1 MGSRKRPDMDYLFKD
16 EDSDDDFE
24 VKKAKNE
31 EENDDDEEEDP
42 LDAFMAGITE
52 QAAKDVKE
60 SEEKSK
66 NILENNEASSSS
78 GNTNYRMDIEEEED
92 SEEAYFKYLKKYE
105 SQMDKEDTF
114 YEYDEDGNI
123 IATHKK
129 EMELLEPI
137 DHSLIDYKPFIS
149 NIYEEHEDISK
160 LTPNEIYE
168 LRKEYKIQVYGR
180 YTKAPI
186 VSFGHLSQNKILLSI
201 ISHHSFE
208 KPTPIQAQAL
218 PSILSGRNVLGI
230 AQTGTGKT
238 LAYVIPAILHVL
250 SQEER
255 TNDIGPVVLI
265 VVPTRELAL
274 QVFTEC
280 RKYGKPFNL
289 KTVCAYG
296 GGNKYEQGKDL
307 KEYSDIVV
315 CTPGRIIDLLKDGV
329 TNLQNVT
336 FLVFDEADRMF
347 ECGFEAQIQT
357 ICDQIRPDRQCVMFS
372 ATFKHKVEKL
382 AMKML
387 PDPVKIVC
395 GEFNEVNSDVSQ
407 HVIVLPNTD
416 DVKWKWLQKNIIKF
430 LSSGKLIIFVT
441 KKSDSVIV
449 YEKLKKDNKKAV
461 LLYGDLSQ
469 FERNERILAFRQ
481 DVDCLVATD
490 VAARGL
496 DIPNVKTVINYDV
509 PRQYEYLVHRIGRTG
524 RAGHKGDAYTLM
536 TESDKNFA
544 VEMVKNFE
552 LNGYEVSDD
561 LMNLALKVEKF
572 SKERENFHNNVKTK
586 QRLGLGFSK
595 NNSETKQQ
603 GTSDSNLRKEI
614 KIATS
619 GAKYVPGMSK
629 EQAIKNVYQKK
640 FGMSFVKA
648 SKPEESDTNLDSVDS
663 DPRPEW
669 KKRLEERVANIKAEF
684 ASKKQS

>member
-1 MGSRKRPDMDYLFKD
+1 MESRKRLDMDYLFKD
-16 EDSDDDFE
+16 ENNSDDPE
-24 VKKAKNE
+24 AKKAKNDT
-31 EENDDDEEEDP
+31 DDEEDP

-66 NILENNEASSSS
+66 NILENNEVSCSSSS
-78 GNTNYRMDIEEEED
+78 NYRMDIEEEED

-105 SQMDKEDTF
+105 NQIEKEDTF

-129 EMELLEPI
+129 EMELLEPV
-137 DHSLIDYKPFIS
+137 DHSQINYKPFVS
-149 NIYEEHEDISK
+149 DIYIEHEDISK

-168 LRKEYKIQVYGR
+168 LRKEYKIQVYGK

-186 VSFGHLSQNKILLSI
+186 VSFGHLSQNKILLSM
-201 ISHHSFE
+201 ISHHNFE
-208 KPTPIQAQAL
+208 KPTPIQAQAI

-238 LAYVIPAILHVL
+238 LAYVLPAILHVL
-250 SQEER
+250 SQDER

-280 RKYGKPFNL
+280 RKYGRPFDI

-296 GGNKYEQGKDL
+296 GGNKYEQTKDL

-315 CTPGRIIDLLKDGV
+315 CTPGRMIDLVKDGA

-347 ECGFEAQIQT
+347 ECGFEAQVQT
-357 ICDQIRPDRQCVMFS
+357 ISDQIRPDRQCVMFS

-382 AMKML
+382 ALKVL
-387 PDPVKIVC
+387 SDPVKIVC

-416 DVKWKWLQKNIIKF
+416 DAKWNWLQKNIIKF
-430 LSSGKLIIFVT
+430 LSSGKVIIFVT
-441 KKSDSVIV
+441 KKVDSVTI
-449 YEKLKKDNKKAV
+449 YEKLKKEGIKAV

-469 FERNERILAFRQ
+469 FERNEKILAFRQ
-481 DVDCLVATD
+481 DIDCLVATD

-496 DIPNVKTVINYDV
+496 DIPNVKTVVNYDV

-524 RAGHKGDAYTLM
+524 RAGQKGDAYTLM
-536 TESDKNFA
+536 TENDKNFA

-572 SKERENFHNNVKTK
+572 FNEREKFVSSVKVK
-586 QRLGLGFSK
+586 AKLRPGIGFSK
-595 NNSETKQQ
+595 DNSVTKK
-603 GTSDSNLRKEI
+603 TTNDASLRKEI
-614 KIATS
+614 KVASS
-619 GAKYVPGMSK
+619 GAKYVPGLTK
-629 EQAIKNVYQKK
+629 QQAVKSVYQKT

-648 SKPEESDTNLDSVDS
+648 SKPEEPDVGQDSVES